1 MPKSKLK
8 QLISD
13 LENELAKLDPENSN
27 EVITQIEKD
36 LQVLDSLN
44 LEEAHEDHAFLEAA
58 VKFEESHPKLASTL
72 NDIAHLLSNIGI

>member
-8 QLISD
+8 QLITE
-13 LENELAKLDPENSN
+13 LEEELAKLDPENTN
-27 EVITQIEKD
+27 EVITQVEKD
-36 LQVLDSLN
+36 LQILESLD
-44 LEEAHEDHAFLEAA
+44 LEEAHEDHIFLEAA